1 MAASF
6 EVVLMAS
13 SNRNTVDYEEWQRR
27 GELRE
32 GENGMLSRRAINCK
46 HRCEALL
53 LLVLFVSGCHRS
65 VSNLER
71 GLQFIEITTPAQ
83 SGSSVPTISVGGDK
97 RFYMVWVEPAGD
109 KVNRLKFSRWNA
121 MQWSPARVIAEGTAV
136 LASASGEPKLL
147 ALDERNLAAT
157 WMSTTQGAKD
167 PDATSLEISFSKD
180 GGATWSTPVQT
191 SDDKTEGE
199 HEYASLF
206 PMNGQFGMAW
216 LDPRRAV
223 STPPVKPNS
232 NVPAATILLTT
243 TFTKDGARGRELLLG
258 NSVCDCCPISSV
270 DTPGGPVLFYRNRD
284 QDETRDI
291 YTTRLQATKWSTGHP
306 VHNDRWRIDGCPTN
320 AAYGDVSGNEMV
332 VAWFTGAEDIARVK
346 LAFSEDYGDH
356 FGEPLI
362 VDEDKPVG
370 HLSSVVLTKRTA
382 LVSWIGRSGR
392 GRALYV
398 QEVHA
403 DGQRTPRQTIHQY
416 SPNASIGFPV
426 MAQNGNDILLAW
438 TDSDGGKIRMAHAV
452 VPAKE

>member
-1 MAASF
+1 MF
-6 EVVLMAS
+6 
-13 SNRNTVDYEEWQRR
+13 
-27 GELRE
+27 
-32 GENGMLSRRAINCK
+32 SRRAINSK
-46 HRCEALL
+46 LRCVALL

-65 VSNLER
+65 VSNVER
-71 GLQFIEITTPAQ
+71 GLQFKEIPTPAQ

-97 RFYMVWVEPAGD
+97 KFYLVWVESAGD
-109 KVNRLKFSRWNA
+109 KVNRLKFSRWDG
-121 MQWSPARVIAEGTAV
+121 MQWSPARVITEGSGV

-147 ALDERNLAAT
+147 ALDEHNLAAT
-157 WMSTTQGAKD
+157 WMSRTQGAKD

-180 GGATWSTPVQT
+180 GGASWSVPAQT

-223 STPPVKPNS
+223 SAPSVKPNS
-232 NVPAATILLTT
+232 NEPVATILLTT
-243 TFTKDGARGRELLLG
+243 TFTKDGVRGRELLLG

-270 DTPGGPVLFYRNRD
+270 DTRNGPVLFYRNRD

-291 YTTRLQATKWSTGHP
+291 YTTRLQATKWSMGHP
-306 VHNDRWRIDGCPTN
+306 VHNDLWRIDGCPTN
-320 AAYGDVSGNEMV
+320 AAHGDAWGNEMV
-332 VAWFTGAEDIARVK
+332 VAWFTGAGDIARVK
-346 LAFSEDYGDH
+346 LAFSEDDGDH

-370 HLSSVVLTKRTA
+370 HLSSVALTNRTA
-382 LVSWIGRSGR
+382 LVSWIGRSGG
-392 GRALYV
+392 GRTLYV

-403 DGQRTPRQTIHQY
+403 DGQRTSRQTIHQY

-438 TDSDGGKIRMAHAV
+438 TDSDSGTIRMAHAV